1 LTITLSEATVLFM
14 RESERA
20 KHFVAK
26 LTKKHGK
33 GKAISIL
40 AHKLGR
46 AIYTIL
52 RRKDSF
58 DEKYFF
64 AN

>member
-1 LTITLSEATVLFM
+1 M
-14 RESERA
+14 RESEPA
-20 KHFVAK
+20 KRFVAK
-26 LTKKHGK
+26 LSKKHGK
-33 GKAISIL
+33 GKAMSML

-46 AIYTIL
+46 AIYTML